1 MDSLGAVELRNA
13 IAATFSVNLPAT
25 AVFDCPTSQALANH
39 ICAIISAPATKDAV
53 NVAASQGHA
62 NDHSQ
67 LGRASRPR
75 YRRQPFSAVPQ
86 KSGLTEEVALAGP
99 SASDMETTVSR
110 LVRDIL
116 GVAVDLQQPLM
127 EVRCMACVVLKQDA
141 HLCMM
146 DLSSHVADPLMMRW

>member
-1 MDSLGAVELRNA
+1 M
-13 IAATFSVNLPAT
+13 
-25 AVFDCPTSQALANH
+25 
-39 ICAIISAPATKDAV
+39 
-53 NVAASQGHA
+53 
-62 NDHSQ
+62 
-67 LGRASRPR
+67 
-75 YRRQPFSAVPQ
+75 
-86 KSGLTEEVALAGP
+86 
-99 SASDMETTVSR
+99 SR